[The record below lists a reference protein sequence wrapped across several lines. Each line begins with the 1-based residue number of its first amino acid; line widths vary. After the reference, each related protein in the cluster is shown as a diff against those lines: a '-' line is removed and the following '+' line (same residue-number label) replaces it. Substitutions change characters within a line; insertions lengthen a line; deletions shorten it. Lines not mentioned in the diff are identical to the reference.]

1 MPDVDQV
8 ALWHQWQDDKDESAY
23 DSLIDSLSPLIK
35 YNLNKWAANPVNK
48 VALKARAYSLIREN
62 LSKYDPSKGAISTHI
77 TNSMLPLHRYV
88 SKYQNPM
95 SLPERLVGEFGDV
108 KRVENDLT
116 ETLGRR
122 PTVDEIA
129 DESGLHPDK
138 IERIR
143 HGMSTSVPLS
153 AVLDEADEAGATWAA
168 MNSVANR
175 NMHFL
180 RAELKGTERKV
191 FDYIAREAKK
201 RGKVPAQEVADKY
214 KIPVADVYAYRAAW
228 TRRLKDVGIK

>member
-1 MPDVDQV
+1 MPDVDQL
-8 ALWHQWQDDKDESAY
+8 ALWHQWQDEKDDTAY
-23 DSLIDSLSPLIK
+23 DTLIDSLSPLIK
-35 YNLNKWAANPVNK
+35 YNLNKWATNPVNQ
-48 VALKARAYSLIREN
+48 VALKAHAYSLIRDN
-62 LSKYDPSKGAISTHI
+62 LAKYDPEKGAISTHI

-88 SKYQNPM
+88 TKYQNPM
-95 SLPERLVGEFGDV
+95 SLPERLVGEFGKV
-108 KRVENDLT
+108 KRTESGLV

-129 DESGLHPDK
+129 ADSGLSADK
-138 IERIR
+138 VERIR
-143 HGMSTSVPLS
+143 NGMATSVPIS

-168 MNSVANR
+168 MNSVADR

-201 RGKVPAQEVADKY
+201 RGKISAQEVADNY
-214 KIPVADVYAYRAAW
+214 KIPVADVYAYRAGW
-228 TRRLKDVGIK
+228 TRRLNDAGIR